1 MADLSLLI
9 RLSRRAAE
17 EQQLRL
23 NQISQAHAQATAAV
37 REHEDDI
44 AAECEVAASDLHALA
59 VFARWASDAGRRGG
73 VLQQR
78 RADLA
83 SSEVAA
89 HGALH
94 EAFID
99 MKRLELAFN
108 AARDTAAYASRRRA
122 DVAADDRE
130 QIRRRAETV

>member
-1 MADLSLLI
+1 MADLPLLI

-23 NQISQAHAQATAAV
+23 NQISQAHAEAAAAV
-37 REHEDDI
+37 VEHENGV
-44 AAECEVAASDLHALA
+44 AAECEVAATDLNALA
-59 VFARWASDAGRRGG
+59 VFARWASDAARRGG
-73 VLQQR
+73 ALQQR
-78 RADLA
+78 RSDLA

-94 EAFID
+94 EAFVGL
-99 MKRLELAFN
+99 KRLELAFG
-108 AARDTAAYASRRRA
+108 AARDSAAYASRRRA

-130 QIRRRAETV
+130 QIRRRAEIV